1 MAFPY
6 RVGFGFDVHPLQ
18 EGYPLWLGGVRIE
31 HHKGAVGHSDADV
44 LLHAVCDAILG
55 AAALGDIGIHF
66 PNTDA
71 RYKGID
77 SKLLLKESYQ
87 LVRAKG
93 WKVGNIDATLV
104 LEEPKIKPYI
114 IQMLEVIS
122 VILEVSEDDVSVKAT
137 TNEKLGYVGTRDG
150 VDAYAVAL
158 LYRNND

>member
-31 HHKGAVGHSDADV
+31 HHKGSVGHSDADV

-87 LVRAKG
+87 LVKAKG

-114 IQMLEVIS
+114 IQMQEVIS
-122 VILEVSEDDVSVKAT
+122 AILEVSEDDVSVKAT